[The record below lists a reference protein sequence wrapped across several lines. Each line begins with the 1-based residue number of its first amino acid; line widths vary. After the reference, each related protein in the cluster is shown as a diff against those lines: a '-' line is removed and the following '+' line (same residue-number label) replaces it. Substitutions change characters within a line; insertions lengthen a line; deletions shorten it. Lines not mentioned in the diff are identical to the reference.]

1 MQSVW
6 KKLFWLLSDW
16 SSLKFVSSIKSH
28 VLVFWF
34 LFFSKIYSS
43 WFVYFIYS
51 EFIDIMECE
60 ICCSGLAIFSL
71 RYLVLFGRKN
81 CVYLLKMVAMPQL
94 MKLQC
99 LSIHNWP
106 MLKGKM
112 CQFKSNWP
120 IWLVSFL
127 KLNTLLFFDT
137 LI

>member
-1 MQSVW
+1 MLTLQR
-6 KKLFWLLSDW
+6 KLDISY
-16 SSLKFVSSIKSH
+16 
-28 VLVFWF
+28 WF
-34 LFFSKIYSS
+34 LPKWLTIAECMGKVILITIRLEFIKICEFHQISCSCFSKIYSS

-81 CVYLLKMVAMPQL
+81 CIYLLNMVAMPQL

-106 MLKGKM
+106 MLKER
-112 CQFKSNWP
+112 CAN
-120 IWLVSFL
+120 
-127 KLNTLLFFDT
+127 LNQIGPNDW
-137 LI
+137 